1 MVTINPNTAK
11 NLSWKKAFAKSASE
25 FAAVP
30 LEVISGSLP
39 ANLSGSFYSIGPG
52 LLERNGEKIAH
63 WFDGDGGILKVDLTE
78 DTATAT
84 YRYVQTEAYQKEQAE
99 DKFSF
104 GSYGRLPSGSFWQ
117 KLTLPIKNRAN
128 SGIIALENR
137 LLALWNAGSPYVVN
151 AQDLSTLGID
161 PNFGSEKEE
170 LPYSSSPKIDPDT
183 GNIYNFGIEYGTKA
197 KLKLYCSDRTGKLL
211 LQKDLPL
218 EGFPYIHN
226 FILAGQYLVFFIP
239 PLRLKLMPF
248 LSKRKS
254 FSECLAWQP
263 EEGTQVLIVN
273 RQDFSIVSQ
282 GQTNSWFGWNY
293 GNGCVNEAGKIVAE
307 VVAYQ
312 DFEINKF
319 LAAVPNDNIYPC
331 AKGHLLE
338 ITINPVTGE
347 VEQTKMLLAT
357 PGECPT
363 VSPSLVGKPWRFT
376 YLFIYSQNRDS
387 LPNLP
392 DLVACRD
399 RHTGELTPAY
409 QEQDCFHVIM
419 TPVGETAN
427 SQAKWVIVQ
436 VFNAAVNRSEIWIL
450 AGDQLDREPVAKLA
464 LPKVIPFGFTG
475 IWQES

>member
-1 MVTINPNTAK
+1 M
-11 NLSWKKAFAKSASE
+11 
-25 FAAVP
+25 
-30 LEVISGSLP
+30 
-39 ANLSGSFYSIGPG
+39 
-52 LLERNGEKIAH
+52 
-63 WFDGDGGILKVDLTE
+63 
-78 DTATAT
+78 
-84 YRYVQTEAYQKEQAE
+84 
-99 DKFSF
+99 
-104 GSYGRLPSGSFWQ
+104 
-117 KLTLPIKNRAN
+117 
-128 SGIIALENR
+128 
-137 LLALWNAGSPYVVN
+137 
-151 AQDLSTLGID
+151 
-161 PNFGSEKEE
+161 
-170 LPYSSSPKIDPDT
+170 
-183 GNIYNFGIEYGTKA
+183 
-197 KLKLYCSDRTGKLL
+197 
-211 LQKDLPL
+211 
-218 EGFPYIHN
+218 
-226 FILAGQYLVFFIP
+226 
-239 PLRLKLMPF
+239 
-248 LSKRKS
+248 
-254 FSECLAWQP
+254 
-263 EEGTQVLIVN
+263 
-273 RQDFSIVSQ
+273 
-282 GQTNSWFGWNY
+282 
-293 GNGCVNEAGKIVAE
+293 
-307 VVAYQ
+307 
-312 DFEINKF
+312 
-319 LAAVPNDNIYPC
+319 
-331 AKGHLLE
+331 LE